1 MKVPCRN
8 KLILTDRND
17 RWIKKMDDLLE
28 KKNCFIAVGLSHLMY
43 ECGLINQLTE
53 LGYTITPM
61 EVK

>member
-1 MKVPCRN
+1 MKQI
-8 KLILTDRND
+8 KDLI
-17 RWIKKMDDLLE
+17 E

-53 LGYTITPM
+53 LGYTITPI